1 MPKHKF
7 YDATQLYELHITQQN
22 PPTNKPSW
30 EKRYR
35 SYWCQQTPDQYS
47 RWLEQTF
54 KTQVK
59 VYQKQFTPVK
69 FAHSYTSYSL
79 ADWNKQLHEW
89 VRQKFP
95 KVRVRYY
102 DVWKDPKGKEYVS

>member
-7 YDATQLYELHITQQN
+7 YDATQLYELHSDDQH
-22 PPTNKPSW
+22 
-30 EKRYR
+30 
-35 SYWCQQTPDQYS
+35 QTPDQYS

-69 FAHSYTSYSL
+69 FAHSYTSYS
-79 ADWNKQLHEW
+79 
-89 VRQKFP
+89 
-95 KVRVRYY
+95 
-102 DVWKDPKGKEYVS
+102 